1 MPIRRSEDSIDRRRF
16 LCRGVVALGA
26 AALGPTMVPGAPSQ
40 AAASA
45 RSSGSGWT
53 RRGADAGAHA
63 HAGPVDPGPHAEL
76 VEASIDALQ
85 RRMAAGELT
94 ALTLTRQYLARI
106 EAIDQAGPE
115 LRAVIETNPD
125 AEAIAAALDEERRVR
140 GPRGPLH
147 GIPILLK
154 DNIDTADQML
164 TTAGSLALVGTKPRE
179 DAPVARRLRE
189 AGAVLLGK
197 TNLSEWAN
205 IRSSRSVSGWSGRGR
220 QTRNPYALDR
230 NPCGSSSGSAVAVA
244 ASLCVAALGTE
255 TDGSIV
261 CPAHINGIV
270 GVKPTVGLT
279 SRAGVVPISHSQDT
293 VGPHARSVRDA
304 AILLGALAGA
314 DHRDPATAAAE
325 GKRHTDYARF
335 LDAGALRGARIGV
348 ARRGMIGYS
357 PHVDQLFEG
366 VVATLRAAGAVVV
379 DPADI
384 PTIDTINSSPAEL
397 DLLLYEL
404 KADLEAYLA
413 TRVPDPGRPNGAVV
427 RTLAD
432 AIAFNEAH
440 RPEEMPYFGQ
450 ELFLA
455 AQEKGPLTDASY
467 LEAAATCRRL
477 GGREGIDAV
486 MDQHRLDALI
496 APTGGPAWPIDWVN
510 GDHFLGASSSPAAI
524 AGYPLVTVPCGYAFG
539 LPLGVTF
546 MGRAWSEPLLLR
558 LAYAYEQ
565 ATRLRRPPRYLA
577 TVELP

>member
-1 MPIRRSEDSIDRRRF
+1 MPMRRSDAAIDRRGF
-16 LCRGVVALGA
+16 LCRGA
-26 AALGPTMVPGAPSQ
+26 AALGAAMLPVAE
-40 AAASA
+40 AAASKRDPKQDA
-45 RSSGSGWT
+45 GWGA
-53 RRGADAGAHA
+53 RRGDRGKP
-63 HAGPVDPGPHAEL
+63 GLPDRGPHAEL
-76 VEASIDALQ
+76 EEAGIDDLQ

-94 ALTLTRQYLARI
+94 ALALTRQYRARI
-106 EAIDQAGPE
+106 EALDQAGPE
-115 LRAVIETNPD
+115 LRSVIERNPD
-125 AEAIAAALDEERRVR
+125 AESIAAALDTERRAR

-147 GIPILLK
+147 GIPVLLK
-154 DNIDTADQML
+154 DNIDTADRML
-164 TTAGSLALVGTKPRE
+164 TTAGSLALVGSKPHE

-244 ASLCVAALGTE
+244 ANLCVAALGTE

-261 CPAHINGIV
+261 CPAHLNGIV

-293 VGPHARSVRDA
+293 VGPHARTVRDA
-304 AILLGALAGA
+304 AILLGALAGS
-314 DHRDPATAAAE
+314 DPRDPATVAAE
-325 GKRHTDYARF
+325 GKRHADYTRF

-348 ARRGMIGYS
+348 ARRGMTGYS
-357 PHVDQLFEG
+357 VHVDHLYEG
-366 VVATLRAAGAVVV
+366 VIAALRAERAVVI

-384 PTIDTINSSPAEL
+384 PTIDEINSSPSEL
-397 DLLLYEL
+397 TVLLYEL
-404 KADLEAYLA
+404 KADLASYLG
-413 TRVPDPGRPNGAVV
+413 TRVPAPERGGMVM

-432 AIAFNEAH
+432 LIAFNEGH
-440 RPEEMPYFGQ
+440 RQEEMPYFGQ

-455 AQEKGPLTDASY
+455 AEEKGPLTDAEY
-467 LEAAATCRRL
+467 LEAAETCRRL
-477 GGREGIDAV
+477 GGRDGIDAL
-486 MDQHRLDALI
+486 MDQHGLDAI
-496 APTGGPAWPIDWVN
+496 VAPTGGPAWPIDWVN

-524 AGYPLVTVPCGYAFG
+524 AGYPLVTVPCGHAFG

-546 MGRAWSEPLLLR
+546 MGRAWSEPKLLA
-558 LAYAYEQ
+558 LAYAFEQ
-565 ATRLRRPPRYLA
+565 ATRFRRPPRYLA

>member
-1 MPIRRSEDSIDRRRF
+1 MLIHRSDVAIDRRGF
-16 LCRGVVALGA
+16 LCRGA
-26 AALGPTMVPGAPSQ
+26 AALGAAMLPAAD
-40 AAASA
+40 AAASK
-45 RSSGSGWT
+45 REPEHDVGWGEK
-53 RRGADAGAHA
+53 RGDRGRP
-63 HAGPVDPGPHAEL
+63 GRPDRGPHAEL
-76 VEASIDALQ
+76 EEIGIDELQ

-94 ALTLTRQYLARI
+94 ALALTRRYLARI
-106 EAIDQAGPE
+106 EALDQAGPA
-115 LRAVIETNPD
+115 LRSVIELNPE
-125 AEAIAAALDEERRVR
+125 AEAIAASLDAERRDR

-147 GIPILLK
+147 GIPVLLK
-154 DNIDTADQML
+154 DNIDTADRML
-164 TTAGSLALVGTKPRE
+164 TTAGSLALVGSKPHE

-244 ASLCVAALGTE
+244 ASLCAAALGTE

-293 VGPHARSVRDA
+293 VGPHARTVRDA
-304 AILLGALAGA
+304 AILLGALAGS
-314 DHRDPATAAAE
+314 DPRDQATAAAE
-325 GKRHTDYARF
+325 GKRHADYTRS

-348 ARRGMIGYS
+348 ARRGMTGYS
-357 PHVDQLFEG
+357 VHVDHLYEG
-366 VVATLRAAGAVVV
+366 VIATLQAEGAVVI

-384 PTIDTINSSPAEL
+384 PTIDEINSSPAEL
-397 DLLLYEL
+397 TVLLYEL
-404 KADLEAYLA
+404 KADLQAYLA
-413 TRVPDPGRPNGAVV
+413 TRVPDPSRPGGPMI

-432 AIAFNEAH
+432 VIAFNEAH
-440 RPEEMPYFGQ
+440 RQEEMPYFGQ

-455 AQEKGPLTDASY
+455 AEAKGPLTDAEY
-467 LEAAATCRRL
+467 LEAVETCRRL
-477 GGREGIDAV
+477 GGRDGIDAL
-486 MDQHRLDALI
+486 MDQHRLDAII

-524 AGYPLVTVPCGYAFG
+524 AGYPLVTVPCGHAFG

-546 MGRAWSEPLLLR
+546 MGTAWSEAKLLS
-558 LAYAYEQ
+558 LAYAFEQ
-565 ATRLRRPPRYLA
+565 ATRFRRPPRYLA